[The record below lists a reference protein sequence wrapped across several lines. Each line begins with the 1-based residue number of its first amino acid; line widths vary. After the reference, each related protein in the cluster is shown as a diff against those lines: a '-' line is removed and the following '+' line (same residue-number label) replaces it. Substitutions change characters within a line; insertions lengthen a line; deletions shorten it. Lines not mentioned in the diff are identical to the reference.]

1 MRLLLLLAATL
12 LMLPAHSM
20 ELTGQQKLDWQAYQL
35 AVAEAPG
42 DVRSDLLLARMQRLL
57 TRAKDGSAE
66 GEELRAFEA
75 RSEVVTA
82 EMQARVDAQRD
93 TDPFLLS
100 TDIGCWPDAKSAL
113 CTERRAKLEAFAPD
127 NAYLGMVLMSY
138 AWLAQDAEGYLRAAR
153 LAAAAERYDSQWSNA
168 FGSLRERYRSV
179 PVPDLAGSTEHNR
192 HLAPEF
198 MAMSVAAAVAMPPL
212 QHFSQPCRESEG
224 ELREHCLAVALKMMS
239 QSQNVIE
246 VLIAQPVV
254 EALGTAEDIEGAKMI
269 RRDLEWLMAKSTPL
283 GAAMEHAE
291 VAGTQE
297 YFDAY
302 ATDGELAAM
311 RALLAAHNIPIHPPE
326 GWTKE

>member
-1 MRLLLLLAATL
+1 MRRLFALVTTL
-12 LMLPAHSM
+12 SMLPALAA
-20 ELTGQQKLDWQAYQL
+20 EPTEQQKLDWEAYQL

-42 DVRSDLLLARMQRLL
+42 DVRSDLLLARMQRFP
-57 TRAKDGSAE
+57 TADKDASE
-66 GEELRAFEA
+66 DGEELRALQA
-75 RSEVVTA
+75 RREVVTA
-82 EMQARVDAQRD
+82 EMQARVDAVRD

-100 TDIGCWPDAKSAL
+100 TDLGCWPDAKSAV
-113 CTERRAKLEAFAPD
+113 CTERRATLEAFVPD

-153 LAAAAERYDSQWSNA
+153 LAASAERYDSHWSSA
-168 FGSLRERYRSV
+168 FGSLRDRYRSV
-179 PVPDLAGSTEHNR
+179 PVPDLAGSTEYNR
-192 HLAPEF
+192 RLAPEF

-224 ELREHCLAVALKMMS
+224 ELRGLCLAIALKMMS

-254 EALGTAEDIEGAKMI
+254 EALGTDEDIEAAKMI
-269 RRDLEWLMAKSTPL
+269 RRDVDWLMARSTPI
-283 GAAMEHAE
+283 GAAMDNAD

-302 ATDGELAAM
+302 ATDGELSAM
-311 RALLAAHNIPIHPPE
+311 RALLTAHNIPIHPPE